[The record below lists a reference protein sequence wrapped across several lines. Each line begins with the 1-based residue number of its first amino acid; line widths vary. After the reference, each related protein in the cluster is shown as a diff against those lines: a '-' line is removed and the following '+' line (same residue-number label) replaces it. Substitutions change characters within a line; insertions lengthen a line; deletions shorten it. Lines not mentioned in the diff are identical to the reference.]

1 MNMVVENELPDLTDL
16 TDVTGLTVPT
26 SRRDAASDSP
36 DLLEAEL
43 FGLEETLNIL
53 REEFTTVAPG
63 ERAHV
68 ARHMRETRVRIA
80 RIRMRLI
87 LASQRRRGPD

>member
-1 MNMVVENELPDLTDL
+1 MAVDNEFPDLTAPSARLGD
-16 TDVTGLTVPT
+16 DVH
-26 SRRDAASDSP
+26 SP

-53 REEFTTVAPG
+53 RDEFTSVAPG

-68 ARHMRETRVRIA
+68 ARHMRDTRVRIA
-80 RIRMRLI
+80 QIRMRL
-87 LASQRRRGPD
+87 LHGA

>member
-1 MNMVVENELPDLTDL
+1 MAVENELPDLT
-16 TDVTGLTVPT
+16 VPAP
-26 SRRDAASDSP
+26 RGDSDSP

-53 REEFTTVAPG
+53 RDEFTSVSPG

-80 RIRMRLI
+80 QIRLRL
-87 LASQRRRGPD
+87 LHGR

>member
-1 MNMVVENELPDLTDL
+1 MAVENELPDLT
-16 TDVTGLTVPT
+16 VPGPR
-26 SRRDAASDSP
+26 SGDGSDSP

-53 REEFTTVAPG
+53 REEFASVAPG

-68 ARHMRETRVRIA
+68 ARHMRDTRVRIA
-80 RIRMRLI
+80 QIRMRL
-87 LASQRRRGPD
+87 LRGR

>member
-1 MNMVVENELPDLTDL
+1 MSMAVENELP
-16 TDVTGLTVPT
+16 GLTAP
-26 SRRDAASDSP
+26 SPRLAGAAHSP

-53 REEFTTVAPG
+53 RDEFTSVAPG

-68 ARHMRETRVRIA
+68 ARQMRDLRVRITQ
-80 RIRMRLI
+80 IRMRL
-87 LASQRRRGPD
+87 LHGA

>member
-1 MNMVVENELPDLTDL
+1 MSMAVDNELPDLT
-16 TDVTGLTVPT
+16 VPGP
-26 SRRDAASDSP
+26 RGEDHPDSP

-68 ARHMRETRVRIA
+68 ARHMRDTRVRIA
-80 RIRMRLI
+80 QIRLRL
-87 LASQRRRGPD
+87 LHGR

>member
-1 MNMVVENELPDLTDL
+1 MRMAVENELPDLA
-16 TDVTGLTVPT
+16 VPAP
-26 SRRDAASDSP
+26 RPGVDSDSA

-53 REEFTTVAPG
+53 RDEFTSVAPG

-68 ARHMRETRVRIA
+68 ARHMRDTRVRIA
-80 RIRMRLI
+80 QIRLRL
-87 LASQRRRGPD
+87 LHGR

>member
-1 MNMVVENELPDLTDL
+1 MRMAVENELPDLT
-16 TDVTGLTVPT
+16 VPGP
-26 SRRDAASDSP
+26 RGDSDSP

-53 REEFTTVAPG
+53 RDELTSVAPG

-80 RIRMRLI
+80 QIRLRL
-87 LASQRRRGPD
+87 LHGR

>member
-1 MNMVVENELPDLTDL
+1 MAVENERPDLAIPAPRPEGDS
-16 TDVTGLTVPT
+16 V
-26 SRRDAASDSP
+26 SP

-53 REEFTTVAPG
+53 RDEFTSVAPG

-80 RIRMRLI
+80 QIRIRLLHGR
-87 LASQRRRGPD
+87 

>member
-1 MNMVVENELPDLTDL
+1 MAVENELPDLTLPAPRGEGD
-16 TDVTGLTVPT
+16 
-26 SRRDAASDSP
+26 SDSP

-53 REEFTTVAPG
+53 RDEFTSVAPG

-68 ARHMRETRVRIA
+68 ARHMRDTRVRIA
-80 RIRMRLI
+80 QIRMRL
-87 LASQRRRGPD
+87 LRGR

>member
-1 MNMVVENELPDLTDL
+1 MRMAVENELPDLT
-16 TDVTGLTVPT
+16 VPVP
-26 SRRDAASDSP
+26 RGEDYPDSP

-53 REEFTTVAPG
+53 RDEFTSVAPG

-68 ARHMRETRVRIA
+68 ARHMRDTRVRIA
-80 RIRMRLI
+80 QIRLRL
-87 LASQRRRGPD
+87 LHGR

>member
-1 MNMVVENELPDLTDL
+1 MRMAVENELPDLT
-16 TDVTGLTVPT
+16 VPAP
-26 SRRDAASDSP
+26 RGEGDPVSP

-53 REEFTTVAPG
+53 RDEFTSVAPG

-68 ARHMRETRVRIA
+68 ARHMRDTRVRIA
-80 RIRMRLI
+80 QIRLRL
-87 LASQRRRGPD
+87 LHGC